1 MKKFKFYLVASVFC
15 FLALAGE
22 PPKKKLDFF
31 SDEEVVPHIAVGGV
45 WTTTLTFLNVGGGA
59 GVFPL
64 RFWTPQGQPWEVFV
78 EGLGRFSEF
87 TISLPAGGS
96 IDLVLPSQEPDIQT
110 GWAEIDQ
117 PSATRIAG
125 HAIFA
130 DRTEGRPP
138 FEAVVLLTTWRDN
151 QFMLPFDNSGGNN
164 TCMALANSSQFNP
177 TTVSL
182 DFTDQDAN
190 RLLLSSKDLAA
201 RNQTAFCFA
210 DFPELAGLRGVLR
223 VVGSELELTALA
235 FRFNPGGAF
244 TTFFTMSEFVHPPL

>member
-1 MKKFKFYLVASVFC
+1 MKKFIFYLASLFC
-15 FLALAGE
+15 FLALASE
-22 PPKKKLDFF
+22 PPKKKLNFF

-59 GVFPL
+59 GVFLL
-64 RFWTPQGQPWEVFV
+64 RFWTTQGQPWEVFV

-87 TISLPAGGS
+87 TISLSAGGS

-125 HAIFA
+125 HAIFT

-138 FEAVVLLTTWRDN
+138 FEAVVPLTTWRDN

-182 DFTDQDAN
+182 DFTDQDVN

-210 DFPELAGLRGVLR
+210 DFPELAGRRGVLR
-223 VVGSELELTALA
+223 VVGSEEELTALA